1 VKAKPDKTHS
11 WGSGAKS
18 TQSVQNVR
26 PVRRA
31 IGGFMELGQQ
41 LRVDTASVDEATD
54 KVRRS
59 IPELEIAGPGDIR
72 NLSR

>member
-1 VKAKPDKTHS
+1 M
-11 WGSGAKS
+11 
-18 TQSVQNVR
+18 SVQYAAR
-26 PVRRA
+26 L
-31 IGGFMELGQQ
+31 GFMELGQQ